1 MDSIINSALEEI
13 CAVGATGLTLPSL
26 WPKLQSSF
34 IPNGL
39 PPCMNVKKALW
50 TNLLNIPGLQFE
62 SRGVC
67 YDPHDS
73 VIQSVEDSEKLNL
86 KIVAAE
92 HLRNCFVG
100 LYDIQASNT
109 GISVQGRRALERI
122 AIARTNGIAQSELG
136 KEFGLPGNKIFYV
149 LRKLECQGLIVRQS
163 TILRKTEVSSDRVQ
177 TNSSIV
183 STNMVHLYRFAKHL
197 GCQQRLEVIKEDK
210 AVNEDEETALHASGM
225 VEESVIEQVKDFL
238 PELKHICDKLEKA
251 DNNVLIVSDLKKDL
265 GYCGTPGHRR
275 WRNILHRLKDA
286 RVVEEFIAKVN
297 TKEVS
302 CLKLLKKFSPKHFE
316 PKSGKFGLDDL
327 DVEELVI
334 LGKRGQIN
342 DQLVELPL
350 EHQVYDI
357 IDAEGSKGLSKTE
370 LCKRLGLN
378 NKRYNTRLQNL
389 FSRFG
394 MHLQAESLNRGV
406 AYRVWSHRNFNREAS
421 STYTDEP
428 DIVLNDNETS
438 VPDPGKRSDECSIE
452 NVQLEDD
459 LSNKEDAIFTGE
471 IESVSTELEIFKGL
485 PAVGDSNMLLGPSS
499 SENLF
504 PEPSRITP
512 VAERHLVNKAP
523 ITEATTE
530 SHISSTPHKR
540 RSRPKY
546 LCLTMNALS
555 RQREHRI
562 LELLQEEKFM
572 IKAELHR
579 HIESLDKDK
588 QTTMDRK
595 TLERSLNKLQQEGL
609 CKLIHVGV
617 PSVTNCGRS
626 RTMDIVLHSSLD
638 NISPELLSQI
648 YERVR
653 SFEMQIRNH
662 QSSAKLKKSQEA
674 PILDGVQRILANAK
688 DDQSERIEAMREN
701 GYVPAKMVR
710 AKLLHVFFWRYLT
723 KLPGWNDALS
733 SGMHGYDQKNPHST
747 CKMIELDTAIKAMPL
762 ELFLQVVGSTM
773 KFEDMTQKCRSGTCL
788 SDLSVEEYKHLM
800 GNQATARLSNLV
812 QILRGL
818 KLIRM
823 VRSENV
829 GDGDAAAVLDT
840 TLTYSLELKP
850 YIEEPVSLA
859 PSSSAFVSFDIRPQ
873 YRHDFVLSSRKAVDE
888 YWNTLEYCYAAVD
901 RKAALHAFPGSAVHE
916 VFLARS
922 WASARVMTADQRAEL
937 NKCIMKNGPDKK
949 LSLSACEKIAKDLS
963 LTLEQVL
970 RVYYDNRQKRHTRL
984 KEVLKQEEIQPLNR
998 TRASSS
1004 RKRKRSSRKSPSEHA
1019 NVDSVE
1025 SVFMS
1030 SDTGDKFIDGH
1041 NDLGTP
1047 TAEQEFNML
1056 NDQADENMNS
1066 IEEFEVQEKDDDDHS
1081 FISECALSRLKPIHR
1096 RKFSWTENADRQLVM
1111 EYVRERAALGANFH
1125 RIDWNALTN
1134 LPASPAVCKR
1144 RMAILN
1150 SSIQFRKAVLKLC
1163 NILTERYAKHL
1174 SELQN
1179 KSVLDGECREMMRNN
1194 ASAGHNSRKDS
1205 DGLQQSQE
1213 INPEDHWD
1221 DFNNKDVK
1229 MAFDEA
1235 LRHKR
1240 TAKLDVH
1247 REIHSVSDEFSHPR
1261 EDGEQN
1267 DPKLLSSAISNKR
1280 KRKRA
1285 MRSNVSGRLQKK
1297 YVKFLNGGADVN
1309 RRAFRSLA
1317 ISNAVELFKLV
1328 FLNASTAPEVPTL
1341 LAETLRRYSEHDLF
1355 AAFNYLRDA
1364 KIMVGGSG
1372 ASPFVLSQKFIHGIS
1387 SSPYPTNTGKIAA
1400 EFRRWLHGK
1409 EKNLM
1414 EEGID
1419 IPANLQCGDV
1429 VYLSALL
1436 SSREIL
1442 ILPCLP
1448 DQGVGEAED
1457 LRTPKRR
1464 HDNEIYCADKAK
1476 KPKAATIG
1484 EGEICSRREKGFPGI
1499 RLSLTRATISRI
1511 DIIDLFKERDVHS
1524 DEFLGGRN
1532 EQKSS
1537 SHAGST
1543 KIDHMKEI
1551 LDRDNAVPLKIC
1563 ADNTPWEAMTSYADN
1578 LKYIVN
1584 NQVRE
1589 SPFCPQ
1595 IFKTVY
1601 SAIQKAGDQGLSME
1615 EISKVTNI
1623 QGDKMPEIIVEVL
1636 EAFGRA
1642 LKVNAY
1648 DSVHVVDS
1656 LYRSK
1661 YCLTSLGDPRQ
1672 YRKED
1677 PSTDSSLIV
1686 DKQPLVLHPDN
1697 HENDS
1702 ANVPSTSIIDDDE
1715 HRVTILNLP
1724 EDIQPSSEVQKDIET
1739 ESCQQLSTFPEKHQ
1753 VNDINKFHNG
1763 NSYLCRPIL
1772 SWMNGD
1778 GTINEVVYKGLIRR
1792 VLGIL
1797 MQNPGMLEADI
1808 IRRMHVLNPQSCRK
1822 LLELMI
1828 LDNAIIVRKM
1838 HQATSCEPP
1847 SLLGG
1852 LIGSSFK
1859 KPNSVFREHFFADPV
1874 SAATLL

>member
-1 MDSIINSALEEI
+1 MDPMVNSALEEI
-13 CAVGATGLTLPSL
+13 CAVGATGLTLPNL

-34 IPNGL
+34 ISNGL
-39 PPCMNVKKALW
+39 PPCLNVKKALW
-50 TNLLNIPGLQFE
+50 TNLLNVPGLQFE

-67 YDPHDS
+67 YNCQDS

-100 LYDIQASNT
+100 MYDIKASNT

-122 AIARTNGIAQSELG
+122 AIARTNGITQSELG

-183 STNMVHLYRFAKHL
+183 STNMIHLYRFAKHL
-197 GCQQRLEVIKEDK
+197 GSQQRLEVIKEDK
-210 AVNEDEETALHASGM
+210 LAINEDEETAPHASGM

-265 GYCGTPGHRR
+265 GYCGTQGHRR

-286 RVVEEFIAKVN
+286 RVVEEFTAIVN

-302 CLKLLKKFSPKHFE
+302 CLKLLKKFCPKHFE
-316 PKSGKFGLDDL
+316 PKSLKCGLDDL
-327 DVEELVI
+327 DIEEPEI
-334 LGKRGQIN
+334 LGKRGQMN

-357 IDAEGSKGLSKTE
+357 IDAEGSKGLSKIE

-394 MHLQAESLNRGV
+394 MHLQAESHNRGV

-421 STYTDEP
+421 STYTDKP
-428 DIVLNDNETS
+428 DIVLNDDETS
-438 VPDPGKRSDECSIE
+438 VPDPGKRIDECSTKY
-452 NVQLEDD
+452 VQLEDD
-459 LSNKEDAIFTGE
+459 LANKEDAIITEE
-471 IESVSTELEIFKGL
+471 IESASTELEIFKGL
-485 PAVGDSNMLLGPSS
+485 PAVDDSNILLGPSS
-499 SENLF
+499 SENLS
-504 PEPSRITP
+504 PEVSHITP
-512 VAERHLVNKAP
+512 VAELHLVNKPP
-523 ITEATTE
+523 ISEATIE
-530 SHISSTPHKR
+530 SHVSSTPHKI
-540 RSRPKY
+540 RSHPKY

-579 HIESLDKDK
+579 HLESLDKDK

-595 TLERSLNKLQQEGL
+595 TLERILNKLQQDGL

-626 RTMDIVLHSSLD
+626 RTMDIVLHPSLD

-662 QSSAKLKKSQEA
+662 QSSSAKLKKSQKA
-674 PILDGVQRILANAK
+674 PILDDVQRIVTNAK

-723 KLPGWNDALS
+723 KLPSWNDALS
-733 SGMHGYDQKNPHST
+733 SGMHGYDRKNPHST

-773 KFEDMTQKCRSGTCL
+773 KIEDMTQKCRTGTCL
-788 SDLSVEEYKHLM
+788 SDLSVQEYKHLM
-800 GNQATARLSNLV
+800 GTQATARLSNLV

-823 VRSENV
+823 VRSENF
-829 GDGDAAAVLDT
+829 GDAAAVLDT
-840 TLTYSLELKP
+840 NLTYSLELKP

-859 PSSSAFVSFDIRPQ
+859 PSSSTFVSFDIRPQ

-916 VFLARS
+916 VYLARS

-937 NKCIMKNGPDKK
+937 NKCIIKNGPDKK

-970 RVYYDNRQKRHTRL
+970 RVYYDNRQKRNTRL
-984 KEVLKQEEIQPLNR
+984 KAVLEQEEIQPLTRN
-998 TRASSS
+998 RASSS
-1004 RKRKRSSRKSPSEHA
+1004 RKRQRSSRKRPPEHA
-1019 NVDSVE
+1019 NVDSVD
-1025 SVFMS
+1025 SVLPIMS

-1041 NDLGTP
+1041 NDLGTS
-1047 TAEQEFNML
+1047 TAEQETNMS
-1056 NDQADENMNS
+1056 NDQADENMKS
-1066 IEEFEVQEKDDDDHS
+1066 VEEFEEKDDDDHS

-1125 RIDWNALTN
+1125 RIDWNSLTN
-1134 LPASPAVCKR
+1134 LPASPAVCRR
-1144 RMAILN
+1144 RMALLN

-1174 SELQN
+1174 NKLQN
-1179 KSVLDGECREMMRNN
+1179 KSILDGECRVMVRNK
-1194 ASAGHNSRKDS
+1194 ASAGYNSGKDP

-1213 INPEDHWD
+1213 KNPEDQWD
-1221 DFNNKDVK
+1221 DFSNKDVK
-1229 MAFDEA
+1229 MAFEEA

-1247 REIHSVSDEFSHPR
+1247 REIHSVSDEFSHPL
-1261 EDGEQN
+1261 EDN

-1387 SSPYPTNTGKIAA
+1387 SSPYPTNTGKIAG

-1442 ILPCLP
+1442 ILPSLP

-1464 HDNEIYCADKAK
+1464 RDNEFYCADKAK

-1499 RLSLTRATISRI
+1499 RLSLTRATISRV

-1524 DEFLGGRN
+1524 DEFLCGRN

-1537 SHAGST
+1537 SHVGST
-1543 KIDHMKEI
+1543 KTDHMKEI
-1551 LDRDNAVPLKIC
+1551 LDLGTAVPLKISV
-1563 ADNTPWEAMTSYADN
+1563 DDTPWEAMTCYADN
-1578 LKYIVN
+1578 LKYIAT

-1601 SAIQKAGDQGLSME
+1601 SSIQKAGDQGLSME
-1615 EISKVTNI
+1615 EISKATNI
-1623 QGDKMPEIIVEVL
+1623 QGDMMPEIIVEVL

-1642 LKVNAY
+1642 LKVNGY

-1656 LYRSK
+1656 LYRTK

-1672 YRKED
+1672 YRKEE
-1677 PSTDSSLIV
+1677 PSTNSSLIV
-1686 DKQPLVLHPDN
+1686 DKQPLVLRPDN

-1739 ESCQQLSTFPEKHQ
+1739 ESCRQLSIFPEKHQ

-1763 NSYLCRPIL
+1763 SSYLCRPIL

-1847 SLLGG
+1847 TLLGG
-1852 LIGSSFK
+1852 LIGSSLK
-1859 KPNSVFREHFFADPV
+1859 KPKSVFREHFFANPV